1 MLRGFKTYAE
11 KLAVDVRK
19 EMGIPAHERLCAF
32 ELSKYLGVPTLSFS
46 QLMPD
51 AKKNALQEGQL
62 QALRKEVHGL
72 CIPYGENG
80 RAIIYNDSNPPARQQ
95 SDVAHE
101 ASHIL
106 LRHPLADV
114 MSGAVSQRTRELEEE
129 AAHLGGA
136 LLLPRPA
143 ALHVLEQ
150 QMSMDI
156 AATKYGISK
165 EMVAYR
171 CNVSG
176 ARQIHRRRSRG

>member
-1 MLRGFKTYAE
+1 MVRGFKAYAE
-11 KLAVDVRK
+11 TLAVEVRK

-32 ELSKYLGVPTLSFS
+32 ELSDFLGVPTLSFS

-51 AKKNALQEGQL
+51 ARKKGLQEAQL
-62 QALRKEVHGL
+62 QALQKEVHGL
-72 CIPYGENG
+72 CIPFGNG
-80 RAIIYNDSNPPARQQ
+80 RAIIYNDANPPARQQ

-114 MSGAVSQRTRELEEE
+114 VSGAVSQRSKELEDE

-143 ALHVLEQ
+143 ALHVLQQ
-150 QMSMDI
+150 QMSMDT
-156 AATKYGISK
+156 AATNYGISK
-165 EMVAYR
+165 EMVVYR

-176 ARQIHRRRSRG
+176 ARQIHRRRGRG